1 MSYDEYDY
9 AMDMFYERMSEE
21 LYPEHKEH
29 AIDEFVQET
38 MVSYYLRN
46 PTIINAP
53 FECYHHANSL
63 MNTSKRCAHI
73 MYTTS
78 IELFLKSVLLKP
90 VLYGMIHN
98 ENVAQLI
105 VDSSTGQAGFNR
117 YKKLLSTLC
126 MNAAEIDL
134 NSIVGMNNKPI
145 LQEVDEV
152 QSVRNKIVHQG
163 YDPTIDEFGTAKN
176 IATLILGVVVEPVL
190 NNMNL
195 IISGDDEGGFTVA
208 KA

>member
-1 MSYDEYDY
+1 
-9 AMDMFYERMSEE
+9 
-21 LYPEHKEH
+21 
-29 AIDEFVQET
+29 
-38 MVSYYLRN
+38 
-46 PTIINAP
+46 
-53 FECYHHANSL
+53 
-63 MNTSKRCAHI
+63 
-73 MYTTS
+73 
-78 IELFLKSVLLKP
+78 
-90 VLYGMIHN
+90 
-98 ENVAQLI
+98 
-105 VDSSTGQAGFNR
+105 
-117 YKKLLSTLC
+117 
-126 MNAAEIDL
+126 
-134 NSIVGMNNKPI
+134 MNNKPI